1 MGSQQAPGPEMSVL
15 TMSVARPDER
25 KLAEA
30 DTASRLARLWGK
42 LLGVESVGL
51 NENYFDL
58 GGDSALIVH
67 LFSQIEKVFN
77 VRLPVTIIFE
87 APTVVELAK
96 IICEK
101 AQHANHP

>member
-1 MGSQQAPGPEMSVL
+1 MGSQQAQGPETSLLM
-15 TMSVARPDER
+15 MRPDER

-30 DTASRLARLWGK
+30 NTVSRLARLWEK
-42 LLGVESVGL
+42 LLGVESVGV
-51 NENYFDL
+51 NDNYFDL
-58 GGDSALIVH
+58 GGDSALIIH

-77 VRLPVTIIFE
+77 VKLPVTVIFE
-87 APTVVELAK
+87 ASTVGELAR